1 MTNEEKTN
9 IRNIMKDYGR
19 CYKDIELLEK
29 QIEELDEKR
38 ARIIK
43 ELHSIRDREAKIVSE
58 LKEKYGEDASL
69 DLETLEING
78 KD

>member
-1 MTNEEKTN
+1 MTKEEKN
-9 IRNIMKDYGR
+9 DIRNIMKDYGR

-38 ARIIK
+38 DRIIK
-43 ELHSIRDREAKIVSE
+43 ELHSIRDREAEIVSD
-58 LKEKYGEDASL
+58 LKIKYGENSTL